1 MKTWIFLAALAVLLV
16 LAGFW
21 LVWSQSP
28 DIEVPA
34 EPDEQVEQVGG
45 GTKPAA
51 IAAPVPLARTGSPGT
66 EQALDRSEVLRVLEE
81 VAENQQ
87 ALKNWDQRLA
97 DACKNLVKSKKY
109 EAARQCYHLRLA
121 RNPEDGQ
128 AYLERGILHARMGKR
143 VESYWDYVKY
153 LELEPDGVRAPQV
166 RQIVEQYEEW
176 AGGLKAPERE
186 GRHHRG
192 ATDYRQEIA
201 ELAKILYQE
210 AYVIKDTNPQAALEK
225 LSLVL
230 RLLEPLPEEYRTYME
245 KAERLIKRIEAGT

>member
-1 MKTWIFLAALAVLLV
+1 MKTWMFLAALAVLLV
-16 LAGFW
+16 LAGVW

-28 DIEVPA
+28 DLETP
-34 EPDEQVEQVGG
+34 
-45 GTKPAA
+45 
-51 IAAPVPLARTGSPGT
+51 TGSEEKIATEGEEPTPFTAAGRDSIPEPPKP

-87 ALKNWDQRLA
+87 ALQDWDQQLA
-97 DACKNLVKSKKY
+97 NACKSLVRGKKY
-109 EAARQCYHLRLA
+109 QAAQQCYHLRLA

-176 AGGLKAPERE
+176 ASGLKAPEHE
-186 GRHHRG
+186 GKHHRG
-192 ATDYRQEIA
+192 TTDYRQEIA

-210 AYVIKDTNPQAALEK
+210 AYVIKDTNPGAALKK
-225 LSLVL
+225 LDKVL
-230 RLLEPLPEEYRTYME
+230 RLLESLPEEYRTYME
-245 KAERLIKRIEAGT
+245 KAQRLIKRIESGT